1 MSEIKEQKYSYKSYQ
16 ISLLQDYEYSKIA
29 TKIQKDVKSER
40 SESSSENEFF
50 DLKQYIKTFNHSLFT
65 PILIYTLELLHYS
78 EKEKKEINMNVGF
91 SKANNIDVVYIS
103 LNKKMYDIFFMKTK
117 KELNGVEI
125 DFSENENFLIPNQK
139 YGYNNDKKEMLD
151 IMNDYIGVDQGET
164 FFGDLQFDE
173 LCILKKKEII
183 SSFRMGYAVQEQ
195 IIENFEEELK
205 PEDFEELPN
214 LIYFSKNDEKKAPPY
229 IEYDRIILLNKEHD
243 FKYFKV
249 FLSFDNGKLNLIND
263 GKPLKLSSNTLNFI
277 EVKRSFRSFTY
288 KKEVKEDKTYYSNNS
303 NNTYINKAL
312 TSICNFVEL
321 FKNIKPKYQY
331 SINLLYIVDS
341 NYSLSMLKD
350 LSEFF
355 KEEVTNNE
363 KNLSKN
369 KKLNIYLCQIDSDF
383 ERIIFINKEQNFESK
398 INTMIDNY
406 NKQIEENK
414 KLNEEKFKEYELK
427 YKENE
432 LKLQKT
438 IEDYDLKLQKNKED
452 YDLKL
457 QKNKEDYDLKLQ
469 KNKEDYDLKFQKNK
483 EDYENQIKELNLKAN
498 LNDYINELF
507 DIDDDQLKFIFGDS
521 KTIDYFIGMNIFGNN
536 ITIKKKRKNLNLIE
550 VNKSDTLLYIKNV
563 VDYNFIKDKIN
574 KINIFNKVMFVI
586 KPETSLDFLSDKIIT
601 GEFNI
606 TFFVNSYKLF
616 LLIAEKSKEK
626 KILFYFSQNYIPIY
640 ETNKTYIFNKEL
652 LRYFERLNIFIQNI
666 QKQKND
672 SILIIDEDNQNI
684 VANLIY
690 IFNKDKESE
699 SENHCKLYTINNEL
713 FFYKND
719 FNMLKNDSKVKST
732 FIIIP
737 YIRNLKAQKEKNEK
751 LVKSITQFLYLS
763 LEQDINDAKVEEI
776 IPKGCHYIDENIAIV
791 HYVITKENYLV
802 LTNRAN
808 KTYNFIIKSIAIMPS
823 KLKGDNFYSKIP
835 LLEHPKT
842 NSNSVDCVEINYVNE
857 KLIVFLTSIFLSISK
872 EPTIL
877 LIGDEFNYV
886 NFYLLKAFKPSILK
900 ITTKN
905 KQIDKTFDY
914 CSKILGLKN
923 SDNES
928 GDTIKNNDNNYMNIG
943 NEQYDIIMLTGFP
956 EKKSELTFLKE
967 NLKAFT
973 LLMKNETILCFNYI
987 LNNYNEY
994 TEIIDLLKKNG
1005 FYVHCKIGYNLA
1017 AKIIATKFRYF
1028 DGNIKKKL
1036 NRDLLRN
1043 NGIDVNK
1050 IMKQVGDYLN

>member
-1 MSEIKEQKYSYKSYQ
+1 MSKISDQKYSYKNYQ
-16 ISLLQDYEYSKIA
+16 ISLLHDYEYSKIA
-29 TKIQKDVKSER
+29 TKIQKDDKSER
-40 SESSSENEFF
+40 SESSSENESF

-65 PILIYTLELLHYS
+65 PILIYTLELLQHL
-78 EKEKKEINMNVGF
+78 EKKEKEINMNVGF
-91 SKANNIDVVYIS
+91 STVNDIDVVYIS

-125 DFSENENFLIPNQK
+125 DFSKNENFLIPNQN
-139 YGYNNDKKEMLD
+139 YGYSHDKIEMLE
-151 IMNDYIGVDQGET
+151 IMNDYIGVEQQET
-164 FFGDLQFDE
+164 FFANLKFDQ

-214 LIYFSKNDEKKAPPY
+214 LIYFSKNDKIKPPF

-263 GKPLKLSSNTLNFI
+263 GRPLKLSSKSLNFI
-277 EVKRSFRSFTY
+277 EVKRSIRSFTY
-288 KKEVKEDKTYYSNNS
+288 KKENKKEVKEDKTYYSNNS

-312 TSICNFVEL
+312 NSISIFVEL

-341 NYSLSMLKD
+341 NYSISMLKE

-355 KEEVTNNE
+355 NEEVTNNE
-363 KNLSKN
+363 KKLSKN
-369 KKLNIYLCQIDSDF
+369 KKLNIFLCQIDSDF
-383 ERIIFINKEQNFESK
+383 ERIMFINKEKNFETE
-398 INTMIDNY
+398 INSIMENY
-406 NKQIEENK
+406 NKKIEENK

-427 YKENE
+427 YKEIELKNKENE
-432 LKLQKT
+432 LKLQKNK
-438 IEDYDLKLQKNKED
+438 EEYDLKLQKNKEEYDLKLQKNKED
-452 YDLKL
+452 Y
-457 QKNKEDYDLKLQ
+457 
-469 KNKEDYDLKFQKNK
+469 
-483 EDYENQIKELNLKAN
+483 ENQIRELHLKAN

-521 KTIDYFIGMNIFGNN
+521 KTIDYFIGINIFGNN

-550 VNKSDTLLYIKNV
+550 VNKSGTLLYIKNV
-563 VDYNFIKDKIN
+563 VDYNFIKDNIN
-574 KINIFNKVMFVI
+574 KINNFNKVMFVI
-586 KPETSLDFLSDKIIT
+586 KPEASLDFLSDKIIT
-601 GEFNI
+601 REFNI

-616 LLIAEKSKEK
+616 LLIADKSKEK
-626 KILFYFSQNYIPIY
+626 KILFYSSQNYIPMY

-652 LRYFERLNIFIQNI
+652 FRYFERLNIFIQNI

-672 SILIIDEDNQNI
+672 SILIIDEHNQNI
-684 VANLIY
+684 VANLVY
-690 IFNKDKESE
+690 IFHKEKKGKESE

-713 FFYKND
+713 FFCKND
-719 FNMLKNDSKVKST
+719 FNMLKKDSKVKNT

-737 YIRNLKAQKEKNEK
+737 YIRDLKDQEEKNGK

-776 IPKGCHYIDENIAIV
+776 IAEGCHYIDNNIAIV
-791 HYVITKENYLV
+791 HYIIEKENYLV
-802 LTNRAN
+802 LINRTN
-808 KTYNFIIKSIAIMPS
+808 KSYNFIIKSIPIIPS

-835 LLEHPKT
+835 LLESLKT
-842 NSNSVDCVEINYVNE
+842 NSNSVDCVDINYVYE

-900 ITTKN
+900 ITKK
-905 KQIDKTFDY
+905 KQIDETFDF
-914 CSKILGLKN
+914 CSKTLGLKN
-923 SDNES
+923 NDNEA

-943 NEQYDIIMLTGFP
+943 IEKYDIIMLTGFP

-967 NLKAFT
+967 NLEAFT
-973 LLMKNETILCFNYI
+973 LLMKNEAILCFNYI
-987 LNNYNEY
+987 LNTYNEY
-994 TEIIDLLKKNG
+994 TEIIDLLRKYN
-1005 FYVHCKIGYNLA
+1005 FYVHSKIGYNLA
-1017 AKIIATKFRYF
+1017 AKIIATKYRYF
-1028 DGNIKKKL
+1028 DGNIKIKL

-1043 NGIDVNK
+1043 NGIDVDK
-1050 IMKQVGDYLN
+1050 IMKQIGDYLN